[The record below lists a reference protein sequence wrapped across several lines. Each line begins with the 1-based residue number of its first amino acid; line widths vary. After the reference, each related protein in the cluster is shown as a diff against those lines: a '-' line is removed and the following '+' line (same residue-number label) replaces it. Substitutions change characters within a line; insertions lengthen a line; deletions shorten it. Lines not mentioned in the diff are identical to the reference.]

1 MVTTKASWV
10 LRLGNMPAA
19 VSRGPEMPREDG
31 IFRDDL
37 RFFFWPMDEI
47 CETNWETNHFWRN
60 VFLRCLIL
68 RQQKPS
74 VGLIHSQTKV
84 LDLGIWWI
92 PTCYLMNF
100 TIQIANNTFDTWKL
114 ENLNN
119 KKHTW
124 NFEPKHRLV
133 RPGSS
138 GGNVWRWDP
147 GADGKTWYDLMGS
160 DFMDLIRW
168 Y

>member
-19 VSRGPEMPREDG
+19 VSRGP
-31 IFRDDL
+31 RDAQRGWDFSGWSAKKIGPFL
-37 RFFFWPMDEI
+37 KQ
-47 CETNWETNHFWRN
+47 CLT
-60 VFLRCLIL
+60 LRCLIL

-74 VGLIHSQTKV
+74 VVLMHSQTKL

-100 TIQIANNTFDTWKL
+100 AIQIANNTFNTWKL

-119 KKHTW
+119 KKHTVKLW
-124 NFEPKHRLV
+124 AKAPV

-147 GADGKTWYDLMGS
+147 GADGKIWEDLMGS